1 MYLMF
6 QGQENIIAQSLL
18 NCSEDKPP
26 LYIFRLSSEG
36 EWKMFR
42 RICYMLFLP
51 PTLPVTLKLAESEE
65 PSGNMW

>member
-26 LYIFRLSSEG
+26 LDIFRLSSEG

-42 RICYMLFLP
+42 RICLNVVSSPYS
-51 PTLPVTLKLAESEE
+51 TCNTQIGRE
-65 PSGNMW
+65 